1 MSYLLRRGRRR
12 LIEDLNDLELE
23 EDLQEQY
30 QSFIYCLKE
39 LRRHRSYSQDDEYRN
54 YHHQQTEYCLVTLTY
69 QCPNTRRRH
78 IDEIEIIQHNRTVF
92 KGCLGCGDQL
102 TFKSKR
108 YRNKSQL
115 KLKFYINGLL
125 EDEMIACCEHGLIH
139 KNRHNHLFH
148 IEDIFGSKPC
158 CECELDNNT
167 STSSNL
173 TSFSFSRQNS
183 YTKIKA
189 PSSNVLSNGQSNER
203 KSKMESP
210 RIFIRSTTSNNKAS
224 SEGFSSDITTPSN
237 SHTQIR
243 NQSNDKQQS
252 EEDLSDFL
260 PSSPELPLKP
270 IYGPPQLA
278 TMLSM
283 SESLDSPSP
292 NIHEQTNKNLF
303 KSSLNIEQN
312 SRHSNLNVIS
322 NENILD
328 LSSKSTQCSL
338 SSNIESNSDEQEIL
352 LNWNTSN
359 NTTIVN
365 DATQILLTRLGL
377 IQQQQIESPKVLFD
391 SAPREKGNVEYFT
404 LIYLH
409 SSYPDESIIKQFR
422 SLINFLK
429 IFNDIDDC
437 VAFINGVFNEKI
449 IFILSNSFVNLILPR
464 IEGLQQIFTIYILSD
479 NNNEINYSS
488 FKQLKVQGLY
498 KNFNDIYEQISKDI
512 HKIKRDLVMYINM
525 SSNSTT
531 LPTTYIYCQL
541 LSEIILD
548 KNENRNNL
556 QELINFSRQEYDG
569 NDEELKIIDEFEKNY
584 QKNQAIYWFSRQCF
598 LSKMLNKALRTPE
611 PDILYKLRL
620 FIQDLFQQIENES
633 VKDSITVYLGQT
645 MQRDDLDNLQKN
657 ILNDDL
663 IVFPQ
668 FLFGSTDQLRAIRIA
683 KEIPT
688 LTEDYIPI
696 LIRIDIPAYFKCA
709 NISSRRYS
717 IDNNNDVLLNMG
729 IMGRLI
735 KVEKENINENQ
746 IPYIHLTLVKYEDQQ
761 KIQQILETK
770 RTEIKSFSQL
780 ITLIKLM
787 IVMNQHILAEQIVE
801 TMFNDET
808 LKVDVNIQT
817 SIAASCLAL
826 ATSHR
831 NQDDYKRAVELYHLS
846 LDAFLRFIS
855 PNTLELTTL
864 YGNIAGMYL
873 RLDNFEKSYEYYQ
886 KALNIQLHTN
896 TPDLLSISNY
906 TNNIGILFLRQEKY
920 SEAIQSFQR
929 TFKILEQ
936 VTESHDA
943 ELALTYDNTG
953 DAYLAQLKYNEA
965 IDNYKKSIEIQE
977 RIVPRNSSTL
987 GSSYYTLGNV
997 YLKIGRSNESL
1008 YYLKLALECQ
1018 KEYLPLTHSSFALLY
1033 NNIGLM
1039 YYREEQY
1046 SEALQCYFKSLEIAS
1061 ISLPENHSI
1070 VGITLFNISLVYSS
1084 QGKLDEAIESIEKS
1098 TEQFLK
1104 TLPPY
1109 HPDIVENRLYI
1120 ESIKRKKIL
1129 KEIFNENID
1138 ENTTSF

>member
-1 MSYLLRRGRRR
+1 MAV
-12 LIEDLNDLELE
+12 
-23 EDLQEQY
+23 
-30 QSFIYCLKE
+30 
-39 LRRHRSYSQDDEYRN
+39 YSE
-54 YHHQQTEYCLVTLTY
+54 
-69 QCPNTRRRH
+69 
-78 IDEIEIIQHNRTVF
+78 
-92 KGCLGCGDQL
+92 
-102 TFKSKR
+102 
-108 YRNKSQL
+108 
-115 KLKFYINGLL
+115 
-125 EDEMIACCEHGLIH
+125 
-139 KNRHNHLFH
+139 
-148 IEDIFGSKPC
+148 
-158 CECELDNNT
+158 
-167 STSSNL
+167 
-173 TSFSFSRQNS
+173 
-183 YTKIKA
+183 
-189 PSSNVLSNGQSNER
+189 
-203 KSKMESP
+203 
-210 RIFIRSTTSNNKAS
+210 
-224 SEGFSSDITTPSN
+224 
-237 SHTQIR
+237 
-243 NQSNDKQQS
+243 
-252 EEDLSDFL
+252 
-260 PSSPELPLKP
+260 
-270 IYGPPQLA
+270 
-278 TMLSM
+278 
-283 SESLDSPSP
+283 
-292 NIHEQTNKNLF
+292 
-303 KSSLNIEQN
+303 
-312 SRHSNLNVIS
+312 
-322 NENILD
+322 
-328 LSSKSTQCSL
+328 
-338 SSNIESNSDEQEIL
+338 
-352 LNWNTSN
+352 
-359 NTTIVN
+359 
-365 DATQILLTRLGL
+365 
-377 IQQQQIESPKVLFD
+377 QQIESPKVLFD

-437 VAFINGVFNEKI
+437 VAFINSVFNEKI

-556 QELINFSRQEYDG
+556 QELINFSRQEYEG
-569 NDEELKIIDEFEKNY
+569 NNEELKIIDEFEKNY

-633 VKDSITVYLGQT
+633 VKDSIIVYLGQT

-657 ILNDDL
+657 LLNDDL

-696 LIRIDIPAYFKCA
+696 LIRIDIPAHFKCA
-709 NISSRRYS
+709 NISSRRYL

-808 LKVDVNIQT
+808 LKADVNIQT

-886 KALNIQLHTN
+886 KALNIQLRTN

-929 TFKILEQ
+929 TLKILEQ
-936 VTESHDA
+936 VTESHDG